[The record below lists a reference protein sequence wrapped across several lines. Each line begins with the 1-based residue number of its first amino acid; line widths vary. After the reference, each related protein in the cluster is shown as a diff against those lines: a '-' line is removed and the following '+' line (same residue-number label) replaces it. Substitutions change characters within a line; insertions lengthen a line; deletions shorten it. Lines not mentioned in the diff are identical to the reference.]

1 MDHLGT
7 GGQLFLVV
15 TKVLTL
21 DKMGLAAPSLPM
33 MKSLSAEDA
42 IVLLG
47 VVVAEYNAESV
58 MEHTTGPAFEDD
70 IALEFCTRI
79 VM

>member
-7 GGQLFLVV
+7 GGQLFLFV

-33 MKSLSAEDA
+33 MKSLSAEEA
-42 IVLLG
+42 NVLLG
-47 VVVAEYNAESV
+47 VVEAEYNVEIV
-58 MEHTTGPAFEDD
+58 MEHTTGPALEVD